1 MVARWVVA
9 VVIAMGAVARA
20 AAGDKPPVPIG
31 VDPGGV
37 AVAIVGPGIDYTD
50 RDFARRLARD
60 GEGEIVGFDLID
72 GDRRPYG
79 VEQTASHRSFQSH
92 VVALLLDQQSS
103 RIAVFRADAAQ
114 RVSLARAISYVSKGP
129 ARIVFLPG
137 GFPESPAPDFAFLA
151 AASKQFPELLFVVPA
166 GDQAAV
172 LDGLGVGD
180 LLNVVVV
187 TAVASVANGGTGKAN
202 RGAAVDLAALG
213 ELTWAACDAA
223 GCAPVTGSY
232 SQIAAAR
239 VAGLAAKL
247 SAETVGLGGA
257 ALKRA
262 IVALAQPDAAATT
275 RFGVIAKTGADFRAK

>member
-1 MVARWVVA
+1 MTARWVVA
-9 VVIAMGAVARA
+9 GVMVLGAVARA
-20 AAGDKPPVPIG
+20 AAADKPPVPIG

-50 RDFARRLARD
+50 RDIAKRLARD

-72 GDRRPYG
+72 GDRRPYAVG
-79 VEQTASHRSFQSH
+79 QTAGERSSQSQF
-92 VVALLLDQQSS
+92 VSLLLDQQSS

-114 RVSLARAISYVSKGP
+114 RVSLARAISYVAKGP

-137 GFPESPAPDFAFLA
+137 GLPESPTPDFEFLA

-172 LDGLGVGD
+172 LDGPVRGD
-180 LLNVVVV
+180 LSNVLVV
-187 TAVASVANGGTGKAN
+187 TAVASGSDVTTAKPN
-202 RGAAVDLAALG
+202 RGAWVDLAALG
-213 ELTWAACDAA
+213 GLTRAACGAA
-223 GCAPVTGSY
+223 GCATVTGSY

-247 SAETVGLGGA
+247 TAETSGLGGA

-262 IVALAQPDAAATT
+262 IVALARRDAAATT
-275 RFGVIAKTGADFRAK
+275 RFGMIETGADRSAK